1 MERLTQNFIEFLPV
15 LLKGTVYTIEISIAA
30 IILSTGWG
38 FLLSLSL
45 ISKRFWLQRPAR
57 LYVNII
63 RGTPLLVQMFYV
75 YFVFPD
81 LGIHL
86 NAIQA
91 GILGLSLCYG
101 AYHAEIFRAGI
112 ISIAKGQWEAA
123 KAIGLKPF
131 QIMARI
137 ILPQATRVILPPMG
151 TSYIILVKDSSLA
164 SVITVRELTR
174 SGQLIASTT
183 FENMQVF
190 TMVALIYIV
199 ITQVLAWA
207 IHWAEGKYRIP

>member
-1 MERLTQNFIEFLPV
+1 MDRLIQNIVDFFPV
-15 LLKGTVYTIEISIAA
+15 LLKGTVYTIEISAAA
-30 IILSTGWG
+30 IILSTAWG
-38 FLLSLSL
+38 FILSLAL
-45 ISKRFWLQRPAR
+45 ISKRFWIQKPAR
-57 LYVNII
+57 FYVNII

-112 ISIAKGQWEAA
+112 ISIVKGQWEAA

-131 QIMARI
+131 QVMAKI
-137 ILPQATRVILPPMG
+137 ILPQATRLILPPMG

-164 SVITVRELTR
+164 SAITVRELTR

-199 ITQVLAWA
+199 ITQVLAWV
-207 IHWAEGKYRIP
+207 IHRAERKYRIP

>member
-1 MERLTQNFIEFLPV
+1 VERLTQNFIEFLPV